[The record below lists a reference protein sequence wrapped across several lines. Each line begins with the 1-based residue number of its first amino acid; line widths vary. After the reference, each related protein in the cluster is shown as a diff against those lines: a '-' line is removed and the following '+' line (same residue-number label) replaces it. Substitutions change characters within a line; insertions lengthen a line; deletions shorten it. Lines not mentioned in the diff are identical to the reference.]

1 MALDTRLF
9 LDLAANF
16 TGTSDLTT
24 PSAPIAVKRQI
35 NLLSGTGAGAADLV
49 WADTRTVAAS
59 ATDSLDLAGA
69 LTGLLG
75 GTATF
80 ARIKGLIVAAAAA
93 NTNNVLVQRPAS
105 NGVPLLS
112 AASANIAV
120 KPGGLFAWFD
130 PSAAGVLVTAGTGD
144 LIDFVN
150 SGAGTSV
157 TYDVVIIGAA
167 S

>member
-1 MALDTRLF
+1 MALDTKLY
-9 LDLAANF
+9 LELVANY

-24 PSAPIAVKRQI
+24 PSAPISVKRQI
-35 NLLSGTGAGAADLV
+35 NLVSGAGAGAADLV

-59 ATDSLDLAGA
+59 ATDSLDLAGS

-80 ARIKGLIVAAAAA
+80 VRIKGLIVAASSA
-93 NTNNVLVQRPAS
+93 NTNNVNVTRPAS
-105 NGVPLLS
+105 NAVPLLS
-112 AASANIAV
+112 AAGHIPV
-120 KPGGLFAWFD
+120 KPGGVFAWMD
-130 PSAAGVLVTAGTGD
+130 PSAAGVVVTAGTGD
-144 LIDFVN
+144 LLDFVN

>member
-1 MALDTRLF
+1 MALDTKLY
-9 LDLAANF
+9 LELVANY

-35 NLLSGTGAGAADLV
+35 NLTSGAGVGAADLV

-59 ATDSLDLAGA
+59 ATDSLDLAGS
-69 LTGLLG
+69 LSGLLG
-75 GTATF
+75 GTVTF
-80 ARIKGLIVAAAAA
+80 ARIKGLIVAASSS
-93 NTNNVLVQRPAS
+93 NTNNVLVSRPAT

-112 AASANIAV
+112 AVSTNIPI

-130 PSAAGVLVTAGTGD
+130 PSAAGVVVTAGTGD
-144 LIDFVN
+144 LLDFVN
-150 SGAGTSV
+150 SAAGTPV
-157 TYDVVIIGAA
+157 TYDVVVIGAA